1 VAEGM
6 TFAEWGS
13 PGPSRFAAAK
23 LCGVLLLLLAS
34 AVTPSIGVAA
44 EKGKAGKKLDVEYE
58 ATPHKVV
65 DAMLKL
71 AKVGPDDFLI
81 DLGSGDGR
89 IPIAAAKA
97 YGAKALG
104 VDLDPKRVAEA
115 KANAE
120 REGVADKV
128 TFVEGDLYGTEIGDA
143 TVVTLFL
150 WPTVNL
156 KLRPRLL
163 DLAPGKRVVSHAHDM
178 GDWHPDRQ
186 QTVGE
191 SDIFLWIVPAKVG
204 GNWRFNTQGRVID
217 IRIDQKYQHFRGT
230 ALVDGR
236 WRPVRNGRIDG
247 IHFTF
252 ELALSGRSF
261 ERFSG
266 HVTPGGDLEGTNW
279 YATRKA
285 AR

>member
-1 VAEGM
+1 MNLRAL
-6 TFAEWGS
+6 AS
-13 PGPSRFAAAK
+13 LGPARGAAAR
-23 LCGVLLLLLAS
+23 LCAVLLLLL
-34 AVTPSIGVAA
+34 VAA
-44 EKGKAGKKLDVEYE
+44 ALSTASGETAQKGKGGGPKLDVEYE

-89 IPIAAAKA
+89 IPIAAAKTF
-97 YGAKALG
+97 GAKALG
-104 VDLDPKRVAEA
+104 VDLDPKRVADA

-120 REGVADKV
+120 REGVAGKV

-150 WPTVNL
+150 WPTINL

-178 GDWHPDRQ
+178 GDWHPDRR

-191 SDIFLWIVPAKVG
+191 SDIFLWIIPAKIG
-204 GNWRFNTQGRVID
+204 GSWKLNTQGRAID
-217 IRIDQKYQHFRGT
+217 IRIDQKYQHFKGT

-236 WRPVRNGRIDG
+236 RRPIGNGRIDG
-247 IHFTF
+247 IGVTF
-252 ELALSGRSF
+252 ELALSGKGA
-261 ERFSG
+261 ERFNG
-266 HVTPGGDLEGTNW
+266 HVTPGGGLEGTNW
-279 YATRKA
+279 YATRNT

>member
-1 VAEGM
+1 MLPA
-6 TFAEWGS
+6 S
-13 PGPSRFAAAK
+13 L
-23 LCGVLLLLLAS
+23 LC
-34 AVTPSIGVAA
+34 AVTSSIGEAA
-44 EKGKAGKKLDVEYE
+44 EKAKAGKKLEVEYE

-71 AKVGPDDFLI
+71 AKLGPDDFLI

-89 IPIAAAKA
+89 IPIAAAKT

-120 REGVADKV
+120 REGVTDKV

-163 DLAPGKRVVSHAHDM
+163 DLAPGKRVVSHAHGM

-191 SDIFLWIVPAKVG
+191 SDIFCGSFPPRSAAAGGSIHRAVLSTSESTKSISTSGARRWSMAAGDRSATAVSTASTSPSSLRSPA
-204 GNWRFNTQGRVID
+204 R
-217 IRIDQKYQHFRGT
+217 
-230 ALVDGR
+230 A
-236 WRPVRNGRIDG
+236 
-247 IHFTF
+247 
-252 ELALSGRSF
+252 
-261 ERFSG
+261 
-266 HVTPGGDLEGTNW
+266 
-279 YATRKA
+279 
-285 AR
+285 